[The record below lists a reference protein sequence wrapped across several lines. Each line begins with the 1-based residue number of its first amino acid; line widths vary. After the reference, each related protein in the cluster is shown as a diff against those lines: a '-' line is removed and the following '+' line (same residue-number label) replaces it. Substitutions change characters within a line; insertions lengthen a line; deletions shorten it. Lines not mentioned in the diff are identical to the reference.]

1 MMSYLV
7 PNLGDGRQEQDLP
20 FLLLIVR
27 LSIRISRQILVL
39 RHVTPEEDV
48 SELVALLEL
57 EVDEL
62 HGGHGVLDGVVA
74 LLAVLLDLL
83 AEEHLI

>member
-1 MMSYLV
+1 MSYLV
-7 PNLGDGRQEQDLP
+7 PNLRDGRQKQDLP
-20 FLLLIVR
+20 FLLLLVH

-39 RHVTPEEDV
+39 RHVSPEQHV
-48 SELVALLEL
+48 SELVSLLEL
-57 EVDEL
+57 EVDKL

-83 AEEHLI
+83 PEEHLF